1 MFREAFFSTLL
12 CVALVPLHA
21 QIDGDPGDVSSTPCT
36 GINQKIWICLSCLG
50 SNFTKSNGHTQL
62 QSLLTRN

>member
-21 QIDGDPGDVSSTPCT
+21 QLDVDPGEVSPTSCT
-36 GINQKIWICLSCLG
+36 GINWIIGVSLSLVG
-50 SNFTKSNGHTQL
+50 SNFTESNGQAQL
-62 QSLLTRN
+62 